1 MRMLADGS
9 YVIEDRVEIG
19 GEGTSPFVFCDG
31 WLVEVIEVEAGE
43 FHFVSDGR
51 EVRPRSRRYG
61 VFYPPFALVV
71 SRVREMRGN
80 VFGIGSLTL
89 PGGLPGGA
97 VMFETD
103 FTGPF
108 VSVEQ
113 AIEVV
118 AAGTDK
124 QSIEPNSRLSL
135 LTLRA
140 KRLIDGNYRAY
151 PSIAKIAA
159 RLNVS
164 HAHLSRQFKSD
175 LGVPPSRYL
184 HMLRSADASFRLSLG
199 EEIVDI
205 SGEVGYNDLSR
216 FYKQFKRSTGMPPAA
231 CRDTFND

>member
-1 MRMLADGS
+1 MGKGR
-9 YVIEDRVEIG
+9 R
-19 GEGTSPFVFCDG
+19 PFVFCDG
-31 WLVEVIEVEAGE
+31 WLVEILEVEAGE

-51 EVRPRSRRYG
+51 DVRPRSRRYG
-61 VFYPPFALVV
+61 VFYPPFSLVI
-71 SRVREMRGN
+71 SRVREVRGS

-89 PGGLPGGA
+89 PGRLPGGP

-103 FTGPF
+103 FAGPF

-113 AIEVV
+113 AVEVV

-124 QSIEPNSRLSL
+124 QSIEPTTRASL

-140 KRLIDGNYRAY
+140 KRLIDENYRAY
-151 PSIAKIAA
+151 PSLAKIAA

-175 LGVPPSRYL
+175 LGMPPSRYL
-184 HMLRSADASFRLSLG
+184 HMLRAADASFRLSLG
-199 EEIVDI
+199 EEIVDV

-216 FYKQFKRSTGMPPAA
+216 FYKQFKRSTGTSPAA
-231 CRDTFND
+231 CRHTFND